1 MKSTLLYDR
10 VEGLDDFRDSA
21 VLDQDARL
29 QLIAHDDW
37 GRRRDALLARASA
50 ERDRILPRAAAE
62 ALAGPQNHCAM
73 RTRRW

>member
-10 VEGLDDFRDSA
+10 VEGLGDFRDSA

-37 GRRRDALLARASA
+37 GRRRDAFARDLNRLLCSLVIDCGFK
-50 ERDRILPRAAAE
+50 E
-62 ALAGPQNHCAM
+62 
-73 RTRRW
+73 

>member
-10 VEGLDDFRDSA
+10 VEGLGDFRDSA

-37 GRRRDALLARASA
+37 GRRRDAFAFAREQALSA
-50 ERDRILPRAAAE
+50 TAAAGSCR
-62 ALAGPQNHCAM
+62 GPRKPPKPPRDADA
-73 RTRRW
+73 